1 MKLALD
7 LTRNQFILLCGESLT
22 FAGIVYDNFLTAVNT
37 DSIVLDKAKE
47 IAKANPFYK
56 LAAIK
61 ELREWS
67 KSFLAEYPSEFA
79 KYEGYNIGGT
89 GTCFGLRIS
98 KELIEKF
105 FVSR

>member
-1 MKLALD
+1 MKIALN

-22 FAGIVYDNFLTAVNT
+22 FAGIVYDNCLTTVDT

-47 IAKANPFYK
+47 IAEANRFCK
-56 LAAIK
+56 IAAIK
-61 ELREWS
+61 EFREWS
-67 KSFLAEYPSEFA
+67 KGFLTEYPSEFA

-98 KELIEKF
+98 KELIERF